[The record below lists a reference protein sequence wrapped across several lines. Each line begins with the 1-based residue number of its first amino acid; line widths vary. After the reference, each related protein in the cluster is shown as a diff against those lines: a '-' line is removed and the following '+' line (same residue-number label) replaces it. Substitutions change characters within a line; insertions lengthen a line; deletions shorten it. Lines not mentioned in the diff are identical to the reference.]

1 MGAVFRWV
9 KYIYEWCKAFSTQV
23 LGAIKAGTTGVG
35 TVYFVH
41 GFNGDDTNDGL
52 TRDKPFLTIRHALD
66 QCVADHD
73 DYIMVLDCWQ
83 QETFPI
89 SIDVSR
95 VHIIGVDKENGKLPR
110 MNAPT
115 DTAIFTLDADYCE
128 IANLSLNGGV
138 GHAAIEIGS
147 LVGDAGGRGAIR
159 GCWFGVTGAGLY
171 GIYVPA
177 TFDAPEMLIEKC
189 RFGIGL
195 TSDGI
200 QVAGNMTRSVIKK
213 CLFRAGAIGI
223 NVPSHMNNGWIL
235 SNRFVCSSV
244 LAGTAITLTNT
255 DSIFVDDNR
264 AQIGKTAMG
273 VIPYVDGGTNHW
285 GVNYQD
291 IVAVLPA

>member
-1 MGAVFRWV
+1 MGSWFRWIKNLRENLWKKLEGV
-9 KYIYEWCKAFSTQV
+9 
-23 LGAIKAGTTGVG
+23 KAGWRGAGNT
-35 TVYFVH
+35 YFVH
-41 GFNGDDTNDGL
+41 GFTGLDTNDGL
-52 TRDKPFLTIRHALD
+52 TRDTPFLTIRHALD

-73 DYIMVLDCWQ
+73 DYILVLDCWQ

-89 SIDVSR
+89 SVDVSR

-115 DTAIFTLDADYCE
+115 DTAIFTLDAEYCE
-128 IANLSLNGGV
+128 IANLSLNAGV
-138 GHAAIEIGS
+138 GHAAIEIGT
-147 LVGDAGGRGAIR
+147 LAGVGRGAIR

-171 GIYVPA
+171 GIHVPA

-200 QVAGNMTRSVIKK
+200 RIAGNATRSVIKK
-213 CLFRAGAIGI
+213 CLFRAQGIGI
-223 NVPSHMNNGWIL
+223 NVTSHMNNGWIL
-235 SNRFVCSSV
+235 SNRFVCAAV
-244 LAGTAITLTNT
+244 EAGRAITLTNT

-264 AQIGKTAMG
+264 AQSGKTAMG
-273 VIPYVDGGTNHW
+273 VIPYVDGGSNHW

>member
-1 MGAVFRWV
+1 MGAWFRWIR
-9 KYIYEWCKAFSTQV
+9 YIYNWCKDFSTQV

-35 TVYFVH
+35 TVYFIH
-41 GFNGDDTNDGL
+41 GFNGLDTNDGL
-52 TRDKPFLTIRHALD
+52 TRDTPFLTIAHALD

-73 DYIMVLDCWQ
+73 DYIYVLDCWQ
-83 QETFPI
+83 QEPFPI
-89 SIDVSR
+89 SVDVSR

-128 IANLSLNGGV
+128 IANLSLNAGV

-147 LVGDAGGRGAIR
+147 LAGDAGGRGAIR

-200 QVAGNMTRSVIKK
+200 RIAGNITRGVIKK
-213 CLFRAGAIGI
+213 CLIRAQGIGI
-223 NVPSHMNNGWIL
+223 NVTSHMNEGWIL
-235 SNRFVCSSV
+235 GNRIVCAADA
-244 LAGTAITLTNT
+244 AGRAITLTNT
-255 DSIFVDDNR
+255 DGIFVDDNR
-264 AQIGKTAMG
+264 ANFGKTVTANN
-273 VIPYVDGGTNHW
+273 PFVDGGANNW
-285 GVNYQD
+285 AANYHGNT
-291 IVAVLPA
+291 IVVP